1 MVFVHARK
9 ETVKTAEMLRTEAT
23 AEGII
28 DLFDP
33 REHPKYDSFKREVGT
48 SRNRELK
55 ELFNDGF
62 GWVPYRSSCAAVE
75 TKSGG
80 SIHHAGMLRSDR
92 NLSERLFE
100 TNLTKVSQNPTPR

>member
-9 ETVKTAEMLRTEAT
+9 ETVKTAEMLRSEAT

-28 DLFDP
+28 DHFDP
-33 REHPKYDSFKREVGT
+33 REHPKYESFKREVGT

-62 GWVPYRSSCAAVE
+62 G
-75 TKSGG
+75 
-80 SIHHAGMLRSDR
+80 
-92 NLSERLFE
+92 
-100 TNLTKVSQNPTPR
+100 